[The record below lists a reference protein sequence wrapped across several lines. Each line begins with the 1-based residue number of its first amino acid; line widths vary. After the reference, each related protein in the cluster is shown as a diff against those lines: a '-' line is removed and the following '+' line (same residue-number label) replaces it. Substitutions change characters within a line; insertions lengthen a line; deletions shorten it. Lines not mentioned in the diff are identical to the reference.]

1 MWTIRLT
8 VQHALLAG
16 AMLFIIGAMVTSY
29 GCGAAAAELP
39 VGNTRPA
46 LAADH
51 FPSSLYAVVWRNWE
65 LVPKERIARVV
76 QATPEQIGELAQSM
90 GLPPTQ
96 HIAPDVAQRGFITI
110 VRRNWHLLPYD
121 QLLLMLDMTAGELA
135 ERLREDDFLFIKLGS
150 FKPQCEQVLYRLP
163 SDGETKR
170 AAEIRELVQR
180 EFGAELEKP
189 GEARFAFLHDF
200 DKAPSERVPATTTTT
215 GSLRFLYSYF
225 APFGD
230 PLLDGNLEPYPDGLL
245 ARLQDQGVNGVWLH
259 AVLRDLAPASAT
271 FPEFGTGSDVRLR
284 NLKQLTQR
292 CARYGI
298 KVYLYM
304 NEPRA
309 MPSEF
314 FANRTEMRGVK
325 EGNFYAMCTSD
336 PRVLTWVSDALAGV
350 FKEVPMLGGVFTI
363 TASEN
368 LTHCASHGG
377 QKGCPRCAGRS
388 AAELITEVN
397 TAIRDGIRRSS
408 PNARVICWDWG
419 WNGHGD
425 APEIIAALPDG
436 VDLMSVSEW
445 ALPLDR
451 GGVHTNVGEYSL
463 SVIGPGQRSTR
474 HWKVAKER
482 GLGAIAK
489 VQVNNSWELSAVP
502 WLPVEDIVASHSL
515 NLSRAG
521 VDGMMLSWSLGGYP
535 SPNLQVAQ
543 IISDIPGI
551 TADEA
556 LQRVAVKRYG
566 SRAAPAVRAAWT
578 AFSNAFAEFPYSQ
591 DVLYMGPQQL
601 GPANLLYEK
610 PTGYH
615 ATMVGFPYDDLTS
628 WRGPY
633 PAEVWITQFEKVSV
647 GWQDALGKL
656 RTALANC
663 DVDKR
668 PVLESDI
675 RLAEAAGIHFA
686 SCANQTKFIVARD
699 KLSTAPAEQAQRE
712 ALGKLLIQ
720 EKDLAKRLYT
730 LTKADSRIGFE
741 ASNHYYYVPLDL
753 IEKVINCQWNLERMA
768 TH

>member
-1 MWTIRLT
+1 MWIFGLTIKR
-8 VQHALLAG
+8 ALLARVAGALLG
-16 AMLFIIGAMVTSY
+16 AMAITVCSGAE
-29 GCGAAAAELP
+29 AAELP
-39 VGNTRPA
+39 VGSTRPA

-51 FPSSLYAVVWRNWE
+51 FPSPLHAVVWRNWE

-76 QATPEQIGELAQSM
+76 HATTEQIGELAQSM

-96 HIAPDVAQRGFITI
+96 HIAPDVAQRGYITI

-180 EFGAELEKP
+180 EFGAALEKP
-189 GEARFAFLHDF
+189 GEPRFAFVHDF
-200 DKAPSERVPATTTTT
+200 DKAPPDHAPSTSTT

-230 PLLDGNLEPYPDGLL
+230 PLLDGNLDPYPDGLL
-245 ARLQDQGVNGVWLH
+245 ARLQEQGVNGVWLH
-259 AVLRDLAPASAT
+259 AVLRDLAPASAV
-271 FPEFGTGSDVRLR
+271 FPEFGKGSDVRLR
-284 NLKQLTQR
+284 NLKRLTQR

-309 MPSEF
+309 MPAAF
-314 FANRTEMRGVK
+314 FADRPDMRGVK
-325 EGNFYAMCTSD
+325 DGDFYAMCTSD
-336 PRVLTWVSDALAGV
+336 PRVLAWMSDALASV
-350 FKEVPMLGGVFTI
+350 FKEVSMLGGVFSI

-388 AAELITEVN
+388 AAELIAEVN

-408 PNARVICWDWG
+408 PGARVICWDWG

-445 ALPLDR
+445 AIPLQR
-451 GGVHTNVGEYSL
+451 GGVHTKIGEYSL
-463 SVIGPGQRSTR
+463 SVVGPGQRATR
-474 HWKVAKER
+474 HWKLAKER

-515 NLSRAG
+515 NLARAG

-543 IISDIPGI
+543 VILDTPGI

-556 LQRVAVKRYG
+556 LQRVAVGRYG
-566 SRAAPAVRAAWT
+566 PRAAPQIRAAWS
-578 AFSNAFAEFPYSQ
+578 AFSDAFSEFPYNQ
-591 DVLYMGPQQL
+591 DVLYMGPQQV

-633 PAEVWITQFEKVSV
+633 PAETWIAQFEKVSV
-647 GWQDALGKL
+647 GWQEAMDHL
-656 RTALANC
+656 RAALAAC
-663 DVDKR
+663 DPDKR
-668 PVLESDI
+668 QVLEADI

-686 SCANQTKFIVARD
+686 SCANQARFIVARD
-699 KLSTAPAEQAQRE
+699 NLGPAQPESARLE
-712 ALGKLLIQ
+712 ALGKVLR
-720 EKDLAKRLYT
+720 EEHDLVQRLYT

-753 IEKVINCQWNLERMA
+753 VEKVINCQWNLDRITA
-768 TH
+768 N